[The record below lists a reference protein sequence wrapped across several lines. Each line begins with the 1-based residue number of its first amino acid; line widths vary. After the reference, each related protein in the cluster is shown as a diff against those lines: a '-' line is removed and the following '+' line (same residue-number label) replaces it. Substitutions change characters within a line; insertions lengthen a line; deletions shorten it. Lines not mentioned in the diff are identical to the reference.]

1 MYTVLLTD
9 DEPAILKALSD
20 RIPWQ
25 QFGVDTL
32 LTAADGLEAL
42 DVMKNQRVDL
52 LITDI
57 RMPHMDG
64 IELLHKVREKY
75 PATHCIL
82 LTAYS
87 EFEYARTAM
96 HLGVE
101 NYLLKP
107 FQKEEME
114 ATIEKALE
122 NIYTSR
128 ENSKHLFRNNILLRW
143 AAGTIS
149 SEELGERSGLLD
161 INIYLPEYMSACI
174 RKKQK
179 GSLSAYC
186 SACVEEL
193 SGDYE
198 VHQFWDDKGR
208 YVFIIG
214 GDGLETDRIA
224 KTFSRLAKKLGMEN
238 LIALSLGSAVSDADT
253 LSQSYKE
260 ACSLLETADL
270 SVAGMQ
276 IFDQSRHSIRPDSLF
291 IDKLNGLF
299 HQPSEELRN
308 EGYQRIGKELLP
320 FFEKEETNPA
330 LFILSQSLQR
340 LFLQEFPNRPEIRQ
354 QLYSR
359 MHLFSIASL
368 EDFHNSVVELLE
380 YSYLLFNYYFDQ
392 LSPVIRQAI
401 GYIHKHYADGISI
414 KDLCVKTRMNQA
426 YLGFLFKKETGMFFN
441 NYLTQYRICCAI
453 QLLKNSDMKINDIAG
468 NVGFSSASYF
478 VTSFKKQT
486 GISPVKYR
494 VLKQNLSNME
504 EVPEGDQDDEQT
516 VR

>member
-9 DEPAILKALSD
+9 DEPAILEALSA

-25 QFGVDTL
+25 HFGVDVI
-32 LTAADGLEAL
+32 LTAADGAEAL
-42 DVMKNQRVDL
+42 EVMERQRVDL

-57 RMPHMDG
+57 RMPHVDG
-64 IELLHKVREKY
+64 IDLLHRVRDKY

-107 FQKEEME
+107 FQKDEME

-149 SEELGERSGLLD
+149 SEELSERASLLD
-161 INIYLPEYMSACI
+161 INIYIPEFMCACI

-186 SACVEEL
+186 SACTQEL
-193 SGDYE
+193 SKAFE
-198 VHQFWDDKGR
+198 AHQFWDDKGR

-214 GDGLETDRIA
+214 GEGLQVDQISR
-224 KTFSRLAKKLGMEN
+224 TFTVLAEKLNLEP
-238 LIALSLGSAVSDADT
+238 LIALSFGSIINEPES
-253 LSQSYKE
+253 LSQSYQE
-260 ACSLLETADL
+260 ACRLLETADL
-270 SVAGMQ
+270 SVTGMQ
-276 IFDQSRHSIRPDSLF
+276 VFSQNRHNIRSDSLL
-291 IDKLNGLF
+291 IQELDALF
-299 HQPSEELRN
+299 HQPSEELRR
-308 EGYQRIGKELLP
+308 EGFLELCKKLLP
-320 FFEKEETNPA
+320 FFEKEATNPA

-340 LFLQEFPNRPEIRQ
+340 LFLQEFPNQTEIRQ
-354 QLYSR
+354 QLYHR
-359 MHLFSIASL
+359 MHLFSIASM
-368 EDFHNSVVELLE
+368 EDFLSSAVDLLD

-392 LSPVIRQAI
+392 LSPVIQQAI
-401 GYIHKHYADGISI
+401 SYIQKHYADGISI
-414 KDLCVKTRMNQA
+414 KDFCVKTRMNQA

-441 NYLTQYRICCAI
+441 NYLSQYRISCSI
-453 QLLKNSDMKINDIAG
+453 QLLKHTDMKINDIAG
-468 NVGFSSASYF
+468 TVGFSSASYF

-494 VLKQNLSNME
+494 IQRQNLPDLGGE
-504 EVPEGDQDDEQT
+504 
-516 VR
+516 